1 MEIQEKDGRAF
12 MRLFKVAGDLAL
24 KLAMGQASKRRII
37 TLIAISALAVEQSQ
51 TVILRQDHS

>member
-1 MEIQEKDGRAF
+1 
-12 MRLFKVAGDLAL
+12 LFKVAGDLAL